1 MQTAKNIEPT
11 DQPELQLVHRI
22 KLWQGIFKPT
32 SHFSTLR
39 DAEQVKGL
47 IWRVLLISLLAGIFT
62 GFTTYLTME
71 LNIIPNQKAIPGM
84 DTAIMQNIVAI
95 SAGVGGLFT
104 LPVYMLIAAAIY
116 TIIFRDIPFGK
127 QFAIQAYASFISL
140 INIAIAV
147 PSLYLAK
154 TVTPFFSLGII
165 GEALH
170 AGPFLQALLS
180 TITVFF
186 IWQLIFTIIAIK
198 QTTTKSSKYVVSWI
212 LILNVI
218 YLFISAAIF
227 NFSTAVSNLSI

>member
-1 MQTAKNIEPT
+1 METAKKIEPT
-11 DQPELQLVHRI
+11 DQQELQHVHPM

-47 IWRVLLISLLAGIFT
+47 VWRVILISLLAGIFT
-62 GFTTYLTME
+62 GMTTYLTMA
-71 LNIIPNQKAIPGM
+71 LNLVPNQETVPGM
-84 DTAIMQNIVAI
+84 DSSLMQTLIVI
-95 SAGVGGLFT
+95 SAGVGGLFS
-104 LPVYMLIAAAIY
+104 LPFYMLIAAAIY

-140 INIAIAV
+140 INIAITI

-154 TVTPFFSLGII
+154 TATPFFGLGII

-170 AGPFLQALLS
+170 AGPFLQGILS

-186 IWQLIFTIIAIK
+186 IWQVIFTITAIK
-198 QTTTKSSKYVVSWI
+198 QTTTKSSKYVVTWI

-218 YLFISAAIF
+218 YLFISAGIILL
-227 NFSTAVSNLSI
+227 STTASNLSI